1 MISVLGEIEAMQK
14 LGVRVRQERLRRNL
28 TQYYLAQ
35 TLGVTLP
42 TYRKIESGNGSVEF
56 RHVAKAL
63 CVLGYG
69 DAVGELIPEVQPEV
83 RLKDLLAPER
93 KHASPRRF
101 QRIEEEVCG

>member
-14 LGVRVRQERLRRNL
+14 LGARVRQERLRRNL
-28 TQYYLAQ
+28 TQSYLAQ
-35 TLGVTLP
+35 TLGVTVP

-63 CVLGYG
+63 GVLGYG
-69 DAVGELIPEVQPEV
+69 DVLGELIPEVQPEV

-93 KHASPRRF
+93 KHASPRK
-101 QRIEEEVCG
+101 RI